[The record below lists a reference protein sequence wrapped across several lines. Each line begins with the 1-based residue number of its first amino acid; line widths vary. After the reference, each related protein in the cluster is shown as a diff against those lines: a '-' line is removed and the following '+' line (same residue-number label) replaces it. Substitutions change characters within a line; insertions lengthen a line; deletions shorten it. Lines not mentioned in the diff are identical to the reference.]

1 MKRQLGSAV
10 PPCERR
16 PTAWFAPGVLW
27 QAGREWLQSASFQRN
42 LDRREMFTPGI
53 EPLDLSALPASD
65 AEPFWFDFMSDTG
78 DGGDATFTVAQA
90 LLAPLLELDD
100 GDGRRHRLPEA
111 QLLVLGGDLAY
122 PGASALEYQYR
133 FIEMLAA
140 AQSPD
145 SRFAT
150 TAQGG
155 PGPTPPRKFIVAIP
169 QNHDWFD
176 SASTFCRYFVNY
188 DQGAVIGARTP
199 QRQTYFATRLPQGFW
214 LLGLDFAL
222 VGDIDRLQFESF
234 AALLSPQATNG
245 IAPGDDVLLIYP
257 EPYWTRPLG
266 DHAAPGYPRRYQRLE
281 ALIEARG
288 ARIRARIAGDL
299 HLYSRQTL
307 DADPLT
313 GLSSHLVIC
322 GTGGAFLHPTHSQ
335 EVQAPK
341 VLDRSPEPDAASVDL
356 GLRIRVGIS
365 GHAHA
370 DATPGST
377 TQARFQHD
385 PATMD
390 FPPPAR
396 TRTLA
401 WANLLALLTVRFS
414 RSPRELGLLA
424 TLAEA
429 WQSNLG
435 FALCL
440 GLLYGFNAYV
450 NSGVFSASYR
460 PDGFAPMGELGF
472 VAAHWLWLK
481 AMVFSP
487 FAAFVNLFMLAGC
500 VQTAWEGPAPKPV
513 CIASGLLHGLL
524 HGWLIFALY
533 WTACHLLA
541 PHFPTLPGWP
551 LPLRDTLLAL
561 ATWFAVGTAGLL
573 AGGLLF
579 GAYLALASAL
589 FNQLPNQAFG
599 SLGCADHKGFLRFKL
614 TPAGLE
620 VFLLGIDHV
629 PRRQSASEP
638 LPAGWRVVDRFLINK
653 R

>member
-42 LDRREMFTPGI
+42 LDRREMFTPGLAPI
-53 EPLDLSALPASD
+53 DFSAQPVSD
-65 AEPFWFDFMSDTG
+65 AQPFWFDFMSDTG

-100 GDGRRHRLPEA
+100 ADGQRHRLPEG

-145 SRFAT
+145 SRFST
-150 TAQGG
+150 TDHGG
-155 PGPTPPRKFIVAIP
+155 PGQAAPRKFIVAIP

-222 VGDIDRLQFESF
+222 VGDIDRLQFEAF
-234 AALLSPQATNG
+234 AALLSAQAIGG
-245 IAPGDDVLLIYP
+245 IAPGDDVLLVYP

-313 GLSSHLVIC
+313 ELSTHLVIC

-341 VLDRSPEPDAASVDL
+341 VLDRSPEPNAASLDL
-356 GLRIRVGIS
+356 GLRVRVGIEGS
-365 GHAHA
+365 RTTNPDSAAHA
-370 DATPGST
+370 
-377 TQARFQHD
+377 QFRHD
-385 PATMD
+385 SATMD

-401 WANLLALLTVRFS
+401 WANLLALLWVRFS

-460 PDGFAPMGELGF
+460 PDGFAPMSELGF

-500 VQTAWEGPAPKPV
+500 VQTAWEGPAPKPL
-513 CIASGLLHGLL
+513 CIASGLAHGLL
-524 HGWLIFALY
+524 HAWLIFALY
-533 WTACHLLA
+533 WLACHTLA
-541 PHFPTLPGWP
+541 PHFPSLAGWP
-551 LPLRDTLLAL
+551 PPLRDTLLAL
-561 ATWFAVGTAGLL
+561 ATWYAVGIAGLL
-573 AGGLLF
+573 AGGLVF
-579 GAYLALASAL
+579 GAYLALASGL

-599 SLGCADHKGFLRFKL
+599 SLACPDHKGFLRFKL

-620 VFLLGIDHV
+620 VFLLGIDAV
-629 PRRQSASEP
+629 PRRRSASEP

>member
-27 QAGREWLQSASFQRN
+27 QAGREWLQSARFQRN
-42 LDRREMFTPGI
+42 LDRREMFAPGI
-53 EPLDLSALPASD
+53 EPLDLSTLPATET
-65 AEPFWFDFMSDTG
+65 EPCWFDFMSDTG

-90 LLAPLLELDD
+90 LLAPMLELDD
-100 GDGRRHRLPEA
+100 AEGTRHRLPEG
-111 QLLVLGGDLAY
+111 QLLVFGGDLAY

-150 TAQGG
+150 TAQDASA
-155 PGPTPPRKFIVAIP
+155 PAPPRKYIVAIP

-199 QRQTYFATRLPQGFW
+199 QRQTYFATKLPQGFW

-234 AALLSPQATNG
+234 AALLSAQSTSG

-307 DADPLT
+307 DADPRT
-313 GLSSHLVIC
+313 GLSSHLVVC

-335 EVQAPK
+335 EVQATK

-356 GLRIRVGIS
+356 GLRVRVGIAQRS
-365 GHAHA
+365 DDSTAHA
-370 DATPGST
+370 
-377 TQARFQHD
+377 QFRHD
-385 PATMD
+385 TATMD

-401 WANLLALLTVRFS
+401 WANLVALLTVRFS
-414 RSPRELGLLA
+414 RSPRELGWLA

-500 VQTAWEGPAPKPV
+500 VQTAWEGPAPKPL
-513 CIASGLLHGLL
+513 CIASGLAHGLL
-524 HGWLIFALY
+524 HAWLIFALY
-533 WTACHLLA
+533 WLACHTLTQ
-541 PHFPTLPGWP
+541 HFPTLAGWP
-551 LPLRDTLLAL
+551 PPLRDTLLAL
-561 ATWFAVGTAGLL
+561 ATWYAVGIAGLL
-573 AGGLLF
+573 TGGLVF

-599 SLGCADHKGFLRFKL
+599 SLACADHKGFLRFKL
-614 TPAGLE
+614 TPTGLE
-620 VFLLGIDHV
+620 VFLLGIDQV
-629 PRRQSASEP
+629 PRRRSAAEP
-638 LPAGWRVVDRFLINK
+638 LPPGWRVVDRFLIHK

>member
-42 LDRREMFTPGI
+42 LDRREMFAPGV
-53 EPLDLSALPASD
+53 EPVDFSAQAASD
-65 AEPFWFDFMSDTG
+65 AEPFWFDFLSDTG
-78 DGGDATFTVAQA
+78 DGGDATFTIAQA
-90 LLAPLLELDD
+90 LLAPMLELDD
-100 GDGRRHRLPEA
+100 AQGQGHRLPEG

-155 PGPTPPRKFIVAIP
+155 PGPAPPRKFIVAIP

-199 QRQTYFATRLPQGFW
+199 QRKTYFATKLPHGCW

-222 VGDIDRLQFESF
+222 VGDIDRLQFEAF
-234 AALLSPQATNG
+234 AALLSPQADGGG
-245 IAPGDDVLLIYP
+245 IAPGDDVLLLYP

-288 ARIRARIAGDL
+288 ARIRLRLAGDL

-307 DADPLT
+307 EPDPLT

-322 GTGGAFLHPTHSQ
+322 GTGGAFLHPTHSGD
-335 EVQAPK
+335 VQAEK
-341 VLDRSPEPDAASVDL
+341 VLDRSPEPNAATVDL
-356 GLRIRVGIS
+356 GQRVRVGIDERRRRPDDEPPPTLF
-365 GHAHA
+365 HHV
-370 DATPGST
+370 
-377 TQARFQHD
+377 

-390 FPPPAR
+390 FPPPQR
-396 TRTLA
+396 TRRLA
-401 WANLLALLTVRFS
+401 WANLWALLTVRFS
-414 RSPRELGLLA
+414 RSPRQLGLLA

-472 VAAHWLWLK
+472 AAAHWLWLK

-500 VQTAWEGPAPKPV
+500 VQTAWEGPASKPLR
-513 CIASGLLHGLL
+513 IASGLAHGML

-533 WTACHLLA
+533 WSACHLLA

-551 LPLRDTLLAL
+551 APLRDTLLAL
-561 ATWFAVGTAGLL
+561 ATWFAVGSAGLL

-579 GAYLALASAL
+579 GAYLALANAL

-620 VFLLGIDHV
+620 VFLIGIDHV

-638 LPAGWRVVDRFLINK
+638 LPAGWRVIDRFLISK